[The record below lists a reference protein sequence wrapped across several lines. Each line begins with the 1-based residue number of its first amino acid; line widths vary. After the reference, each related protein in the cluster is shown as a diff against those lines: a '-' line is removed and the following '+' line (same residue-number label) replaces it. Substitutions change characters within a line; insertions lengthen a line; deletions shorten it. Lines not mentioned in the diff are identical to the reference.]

1 MYLPHIER
9 FRLRSNA
16 IHDRD
21 APFPDVPFLCGVAFV
36 QEKVILCGK
45 KINMQYGVELYH
57 KI

>member
-36 QEKVILCGK
+36 QKKVILCGK
-45 KINMQYGVELYH
+45 KNKYAVWS
-57 KI
+57 